1 MSSWIP
7 LAIDQFL
14 YSPLWQN
21 LKTISLFLVIF
32 SSHSLFNPLVSYSE
46 SLDSWL
52 WPHDDTKTFSRY
64 QRPPFY
70 QIQWSVLDVS
80 LFDFSAVFP
89 TADHCLFKCFIH
101 LASRLN
107 FSLVCLHLTWR
118 PIFITLLSFSRFHP
132 WHLWCLGFG
141 CWPFLFPLS
150 FSIFCLLYPP
160 FLSNVILFP
169 LILHS
174 RSMLIELSVKIK
186 MFCICAVH

>member
-14 YSPLWQN
+14 CSPLWQN
-21 LKTISLFLVIF
+21 LKIISLFLVIF
-32 SSHSLFNPLVSYSE
+32 SSHSLFNPLESYSE

-107 FSLVCLHLTWR
+107 FSLVCLHLTWP
-118 PIFITLLSFSRFHP
+118 PIFITLLSHVSILDICGAWGLVADLFSSLF
-132 WHLWCLGFG
+132 
-141 CWPFLFPLS
+141 PFLFSAYYILPSFLMLS
-150 FSIFCLLYPP
+150 FSLLSYTLDP
-160 FLSNVILFP
+160 
-169 LILHS
+169 
-174 RSMLIELSVKIK
+174 
-186 MFCICAVH
+186 C